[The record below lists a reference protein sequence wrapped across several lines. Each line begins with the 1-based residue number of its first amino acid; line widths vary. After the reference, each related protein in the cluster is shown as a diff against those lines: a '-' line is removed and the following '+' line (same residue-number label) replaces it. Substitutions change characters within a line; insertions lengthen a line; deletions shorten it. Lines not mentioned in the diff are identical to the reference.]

1 MIDRALAHV
10 DDYIAFVACVSRL
23 SSNTV
28 RAYEQHLDAFVD
40 WCGCRG
46 IDPLG
51 ISVRLLRAYIS
62 DMRDSGLSPRSVA
75 AHLSSIRSFFRWMMA
90 EGVVESNPAE
100 VISSPKLPSSLPV
113 TASARQMHSLFD
125 AVELGTPSGLRDA
138 CMLEL
143 FYATGARISEL
154 ASLRLD
160 SFDWSNRCVRLF
172 GKGSKER
179 IVPIHRG
186 AAGAVRSYLVDGRP
200 SLLPK
205 GGRASSTDNQALFIS
220 ERGRAM
226 NAASLRYRFKVLA
239 RKAGLPSDITPHTLR
254 HTFATDLLDG
264 GADLRSVQELLGHA
278 SLSTTQV
285 YTHLSVDRMKGALR
299 QAHPRGE

>member
-46 IDPLG
+46 IDPLC
-51 ISVRLLRAYIS
+51 ISVRRLRAYIS
-62 DMRDSGLSPRSVA
+62 DMRASGLSPRSVA

-90 EGVVESNPAE
+90 EGAVESNPAE
-100 VISSPKLPSSLPV
+100 AISSPKLPSSLPTTV
-113 TASARQMHSLFD
+113 SARQMRSLFD

-154 ASLRLD
+154 ASLKLS

-186 AAGAVRSYLVDGRP
+186 AADAVRSYLDDGRP
-200 SLLPK
+200 VLLLK
-205 GGRASSTDNQALFIS
+205 GGRASPTENQALFIS
-220 ERGRAM
+220 ERGGAM
-226 NAASLRYRFKVLA
+226 NAASLRYRFRVLA

>member
-1 MIDRALAHV
+1 MTDLAVDRV
-10 DDYIAFVACVSRL
+10 DEYIAFVACVSCL
-23 SSNTV
+23 SPNTV

-40 WCGCRG
+40 WCGSRG
-46 IDPLG
+46 MDPLC
-51 ISVRLLRAYIS
+51 ISVRWLRAYIS
-62 DMRDSGLSPRSVA
+62 DMRASGLSPRSVA

-90 EGVVESNPAE
+90 EGMVESNPAE
-100 VISSPKLPSSLPV
+100 ALSSPKLPSSLPA
-113 TASARQMHSLFD
+113 TASAEQMRSLFD
-125 AVELGTPSGLRDA
+125 AVEHGTPSGFRDA

-154 ASLRLD
+154 ASLRLA
-160 SFDWSNRCVRLF
+160 SFDWQNRCVRLF

-179 IVPIHRG
+179 IVPIHRR
-186 AAGAVRSYLVDGRP
+186 AVDAVRTYLADGRP
-200 SLLPK
+200 ALLLR
-205 GGRASSTDNQALFIS
+205 GRGASSEEELALFIS
-220 ERGRAM
+220 DRGRVM
-226 NAASLRYRFKVLA
+226 DSASLRYRFKALA